1 MLEPCRA
8 TLCFNWLD
16 PTATTSRYPEALSI
30 GMIPFVWG
38 DYDKNNTYNID
49 DWQRVNRF
57 VDLEHRIK
65 QLRND
70 TVFTLKLT
78 EYRNNYKKVLL
89 EEFEYFNLFSDKMNF
104 ALDNWKV
111 I

>member
-1 MLEPCRA
+1 
-8 TLCFNWLD
+8 
-16 PTATTSRYPEALSI
+16 
-30 GMIPFVWG
+30 MIPFVWG

-65 QLRND
+65 QLKRD
-70 TVFTLKLT
+70 ETLFTLKLT

-89 EEFEYFNLFSDKMNF
+89 EEFEYY
-104 ALDNWKV
+104 V
-111 I
+111 